1 MISIGIDP
9 SINSTA
15 VTILHN
21 GQIHK
26 ILLIQNHQT
35 HVHTKKRL
43 PEGPYKTVEY
53 QKDTT
58 KTDMAKTR
66 NFNTIA
72 DIIINFIKEEIDKL
86 NPESI
91 SVAIEGL
98 SYGLK
103 GNAIFDLSGL
113 HYVITCR
120 LLKELFLECKTYPPY
135 SLKKLVTGNGAACKE
150 DMINA
155 FETVT
160 RLEISKNG
168 AKVDDLADSYWL
180 AKVTAEVG

>member
-1 MISIGIDP
+1 MINIGIDP

-15 VTILHN
+15 ITVLCN
-21 GQIHK
+21 GKIHK
-26 ILLIQNHQT
+26 GILIQDHKT
-35 HVHTKKRL
+35 HVHTRKRL
-43 PEGPYKTVEY
+43 PECPYETVEY
-53 QKDTT
+53 SKDTT

-66 NFNTIA
+66 NFNAIT
-72 DIIINFIKEEIDKL
+72 DILIDFIKEEIDKL

-103 GNAIFDLSGL
+103 GNAIFDLAGL

-120 LLKELFLECKTYPPY
+120 LSKELFLECKTMPPY
-135 SLKKLVTGNGAACKE
+135 SLKMEVTGNGGASKE
-150 DMINA
+150 EMINA
-155 FETVT
+155 FELTT
-160 RLEISKNG
+160 CLKISKNG

-180 AKVTAEVG
+180 AKVAFEDM